1 MKNESRNKHT
11 QNGGELK
18 KTVRSLLPAAVLLI
32 LSGGGLCS
40 AFAGQLTLS
49 WNDNSDNEDGFKIE
63 RSFDGASYAE
73 IGTTGADVSTYVD
86 SSVVDDQDYT
96 YRVKAYNL
104 YGDSGYSNI
113 ATGLYESPNSP
124 PMITSIQDQSFLEDG
139 SASGLAFTISD
150 AETSSSALTVE
161 AISSNVSLLPNSA
174 FVLAGTQSSRNL
186 SLTPIP
192 GAYGSTIVTVSVSD
206 GQDTTTSQFT
216 VFVQSVTDPTI
227 TAIDSQVVEQG
238 TSFQSIPFAIGD
250 QETAADQLSISIAS
264 SNQGL
269 VPSSNITLSG
279 TGSNRSLSVSP
290 VLNTLGNS
298 TLTITIGDGTA
309 YITQS
314 FDLTVYSAPSI
325 LTQPEHTDTMLGDS
339 TTLSIN
345 VEAYPPPSYQWYVN
359 GSPIQGATNAQ
370 LSFAETLFS
379 HEGLYKVQIINTYGS
394 VTSQE
399 AVLNVDQI
407 INSPSGLQIT
417 AISL

>member
-1 MKNESRNKHT
+1 MRDETQNEHT
-11 QNGGELK
+11 QNAGESK
-18 KTVRSLLPAAVLLI
+18 KIGRSFLPAVVLLI

-63 RSFDGASYAE
+63 RSLDASSYVE
-73 IGTTGADVSTYVD
+73 IGTTGADVTTYVD

-96 YRVKAYNL
+96 YRVKAYNV
-104 YGDSGYSNI
+104 YGYSGYSNI

-124 PMITSIQDQSFLEDG
+124 PTITAIQDQSFLENG
-139 SASGLAFTISD
+139 SASGLVFTISD
-150 AETSSSALTVE
+150 AETSSSALTVG

-174 FVLAGTQSSRNL
+174 IILAGTGFSRTF
-186 SLTPIP
+186 SLTPSP
-192 GAYGSTIVTVSVSD
+192 GAYGSTTVTVSVSD
-206 GQDTTTSQFT
+206 GENTATSQFT

-227 TAIDSQVVEQG
+227 TEIDSQVVERG
-238 TSFQSIPFAIGD
+238 SSFQSIPFAIGD
-250 QETAADQLSISIAS
+250 QETAADQLNISIAS

-269 VPSSNITLSG
+269 VLSSSIVLSG

-290 VLNTLGNS
+290 VLNALGNS
-298 TLTITIGDGTA
+298 TLTITVGDGTA
-309 YITQS
+309 YVTQS

-325 LTQPEHTDTMLGDS
+325 LTQPENTDTMLGDS
-339 TTLSIN
+339 TTLSIG

-359 GSPIQGATNAQ
+359 GSPIQGATSPQ

-379 HEGLYKVQIINTYGS
+379 HEGLYKIQIINTYGS

-407 INSPSGLQIT
+407 INPPSGLQVT
-417 AISL
+417 AISP

>member
-1 MKNESRNKHT
+1 
-11 QNGGELK
+11 
-18 KTVRSLLPAAVLLI
+18 
-32 LSGGGLCS
+32 
-40 AFAGQLTLS
+40 
-49 WNDNSDNEDGFKIE
+49 
-63 RSFDGASYAE
+63 
-73 IGTTGADVSTYVD
+73 
-86 SSVVDDQDYT
+86 
-96 YRVKAYNL
+96 
-104 YGDSGYSNI
+104 
-113 ATGLYESPNSP
+113 
-124 PMITSIQDQSFLEDG
+124 
-139 SASGLAFTISD
+139 
-150 AETSSSALTVE
+150 
-161 AISSNVSLLPNSA
+161 
-174 FVLAGTQSSRNL
+174 
-186 SLTPIP
+186 
-192 GAYGSTIVTVSVSD
+192 VSD
-206 GQDTTTSQFT
+206 GQNTATSQFT

-227 TAIDSQVVEQG
+227 TTIDSQVVEQG

-250 QETAADQLSISIAS
+250 QETAVDQLSISIAS

-309 YITQS
+309 YVTQS

-345 VEAYPPPSYQWYVN
+345 VEAYPSPSYQWYVN

-379 HEGLYKVQIINTYGS
+379 HEGLYKIQIINTYGS